1 MKEYTKI
8 IGYITALCFVIIVV
22 IGYFMFHDLNVSLLQ
37 HQQEQFYAESESKIK
52 ILKERIDN
60 VTENFQSYAQLPSF
74 KSIRFHSLTLNRLAV
89 EESQRQ
95 LELFFFDSL
104 KNNEH
109 LIAVQ
114 FIGNEGNEIIKVDQF
129 AIHSVFGNVLHN
141 ESASHII
148 ELDLGHNEFQ
158 LDTISDDSGNLK
170 SLIWWLPVYVSSST
184 RLGYLVFNVDVAL
197 IDDQIIEIAETGVNY
212 VVITNDSDKLFQGD
226 YQLISEPLPSDLQ
239 LQNDK
244 WLVSGALPLTG
255 LNWKINIIGNR
266 ELHTEGI
273 TTIQSAVNFGLI
285 PSSILIFIFML
296 YIYRKKIEADKH
308 IHHLAYYDSLTGLV
322 NRHQFDN
329 ALNIALTETHEHNS
343 HHALLYLDLDQFKI
357 VNDTC
362 GHLAGD
368 KLLEE
373 LSTHLKKYVRDSD
386 MLARL
391 GGDEFALLLNLCPED
406 MAITIAEK
414 MLAAVSDF
422 RFIWKDKPFSVGVS
436 IGVVFI
442 NSPNDS
448 ASNVLRNADLACYM
462 AKELG
467 RNRIH
472 IYTEEDQA
480 LEERHGEMM
489 WVERIKQAL
498 VDDLFFLVAQR
509 ILPLGDNINSTQHY
523 EILVRLNENDKSILP
538 GAFIPAAERYGIMPN
553 VDKWVINETFS
564 FMEQLIHSHD
574 EKNKNTIFSI
584 NVSGSSIGDKS
595 FFHFIKEKMTHYK
608 IPAEFIC
615 FEITETAAIT
625 NLSIAMEF
633 INNIK
638 ALGCSLSLDDF
649 GSGLCSF
656 SYLKTIPVDY
666 LKIDG
671 SFVTRMLDNQLD
683 MAIVIAIKQISLAT
697 HSKVIAEFV
706 TSTDIK
712 DKLNELGIDYVQG
725 YGIEEP
731 KPLNELFN
739 LS

>member
-1 MKEYTKI
+1 MKQYTKI
-8 IGYITALCFVIIVV
+8 IGYITALLFVITVV
-22 IGYFMFHDLNVSLLQ
+22 IGYFIFHELNVSLLQ
-37 HQQEQFYAESESKIK
+37 HQKERFYAESESKIK
-52 ILKERIDN
+52 ILKERIVN
-60 VTENFQSYAQLPSF
+60 ATENFKSYAQLPSF
-74 KSIRFHSLTLNRLAV
+74 KSIRFHSLTLNHLAV
-89 EESQRQ
+89 KESQRQ

-109 LIAVQ
+109 LMAVQ
-114 FIGNEGNEIIKVDQF
+114 FIDNEGNEIIKVDRF
-129 AIHSVFGNVLHN
+129 SIHSIFGNVLHN

-158 LDTISDDSGNLK
+158 LDTISDNSGKLK
-170 SLIWWLPVYVSSST
+170 SLVWWLPVYVSSST
-184 RLGYLVFNVDVAL
+184 RLGYLVFNVDAAL
-197 IDDQIIEIAETGVNY
+197 IDKQIIEIAETGINY
-212 VVITNDSDKLFQGD
+212 VVITNESDKPFQGD

-239 LQNDK
+239 HQSDK
-244 WLVSGALPLTG
+244 WLVSDTLPLTG
-255 LNWKINIIGNR
+255 LNWKISIIGNR
-266 ELHTEGI
+266 EKHTEGI
-273 TTIQSAVNFGLI
+273 TTMQSAVNFGLI
-285 PSSILIFIFML
+285 PSSFFIFIFMV
-296 YIYRKKIEADKH
+296 YVYRKKIEADKH

-329 ALNIALTETHEHNS
+329 ALNIALIETQEHNS
-343 HHALLYLDLDQFKI
+343 HNALLYLDLDQFKI

-373 LSTHLKKYVRDSD
+373 LSTHLKQSVRDSD

-406 MAITIAEK
+406 MAIAIAEK

-422 RFIWKDKPFSVGVS
+422 RFIWQDKPFSIGVS

-442 NSPNDS
+442 NSPHDT
-448 ASNVLRNADLACYM
+448 ASNVLRKADLACYM

-472 IYTEEDQA
+472 VYTDEDQT
-480 LEERHGEMM
+480 LEERHGEMK
-489 WVERIKQAL
+489 WVERIKRAL
-498 VDDLFFLVAQR
+498 ADDLFFLVAQR
-509 ILPLGDNINSTQHY
+509 ILPLGDNINATQHY
-523 EILVRLNENDKSILP
+523 EILIRLNENNKSIMP

-553 VDKWVINETFS
+553 IDKWVINKTFS
-564 FMEQLIHSHD
+564 IMEKLIQSHD
-574 EKNKNTIFSI
+574 QQNMNNIFSI

-595 FFHFIKEKMTHYK
+595 FFRFIKEKMTHYK
-608 IPAEFIC
+608 IPAEFVC

-625 NLSIAMEF
+625 NLSIAMDF
-633 INNIK
+633 IHNIK

-671 SFVTRMLDNQLD
+671 SFVTRMLDNPLD
-683 MAIVIAIKQISLAT
+683 MAIVTAIKQISLAT
-697 HSKVIAEFV
+697 NSKVIAEFV

-712 DKLNELGIDYVQG
+712 EKLNELGIDYVQG
-725 YGIEEP
+725 YGIARP
-731 KPLNELFN
+731 VPINELFN